1 MKTSEWTAECTLV
14 QFVFVLCYLNPLVW
28 CLLWIVLLHFIKLQ
42 CEMCSSRSTSTM
54 LYVHCLNIHE
64 SIGNCTTA
72 AATKAQKRKTGK
84 KSWILCVSLFSFS
97 VCLVLLHSLF
107 WSRFFFV
114 SCFFWSFFSLLK
126 THPFFICTIW
136 TTHIHILSNLSPFYI
151 CFIRFFFVVVQRH
164 EKLLLLCS
172 FALVICAHIHHCMNK
187 SMLLFFLEKT
197 IPSCALQFLLFKC
210 IWIRVWKLY
219 SISFLCE
226 CVQKTY
232 DRSVWRLFFF
242 PPFCI

>member
-72 AATKAQKRKTGK
+72 AATKAQKRKSGK

-114 SCFFWSFFSLLK
+114 SFFSFIFLLLSLNSVL
-126 THPFFICTIW
+126 FFLVI
-136 TTHIHILSNLSPFYI
+136 
-151 CFIRFFFVVVQRH
+151 FFFVENTPVFH
-164 EKLLLLCS
+164 LHDLDNPYSYIIESKPILHLFYPFFLLLLFKDTKNYYCFVRS
-172 FALVICAHIHHCMNK
+172 LW
-187 SMLLFFLEKT
+187 LFVLT
-197 IPSCALQFLLFKC
+197 YITV
-210 IWIRVWKLY
+210 WINRCY
-219 SISFLCE
+219 
-226 CVQKTY
+226 
-232 DRSVWRLFFF
+232 FFF
-242 PPFCI
+242 

>member
-84 KSWILCVSLFSFS
+84 KSFMCVSLFSFS

-114 SCFFWSFFSLLK
+114 SFFSFIFLLLSLNSVLFFLVIFFLLK

-151 CFIRFFFVVVQRH
+151 CFIRFFCCCCSKTRKIIIALFVRFGY
-164 EKLLLLCS
+164 LCS
-172 FALVICAHIHHCMNK
+172 HT
-187 SMLLFFLEKT
+187 S
-197 IPSCALQFLLFKC
+197 
-210 IWIRVWKLY
+210 LY
-219 SISFLCE
+219 E
-226 CVQKTY
+226 
-232 DRSVWRLFFF
+232 
-242 PPFCI
+242 